1 MLLPPKPYDLPGNG
15 ACPHKAYNKEKSHKE
30 KSHNK
35 RIDMSAC
42 LLSFHK
48 LL

>member
-1 MLLPPKPYDLPGNG
+1 MLLPPKPYDLPGDG
-15 ACPHKAYNKEKSHKE
+15 ACPHKAYNKEKSH
-30 KSHNK
+30 NK
-35 RIDMSAC
+35 RIGMSAC